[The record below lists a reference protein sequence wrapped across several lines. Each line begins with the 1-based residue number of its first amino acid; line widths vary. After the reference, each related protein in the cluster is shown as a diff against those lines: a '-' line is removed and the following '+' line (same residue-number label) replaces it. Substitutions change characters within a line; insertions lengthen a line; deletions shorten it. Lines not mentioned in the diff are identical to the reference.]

1 MKKEN
6 DIFEDLK
13 EGFDNCTFCEDEE
26 MDSAIKDR
34 FKNLVERA
42 EHDMKMRQ
50 EFANAIASI
59 VGCIALY
66 GKDGIYWATR
76 IDDPE
81 TTFVKEYLEEF
92 LKYDKIEIDIKNGTM
107 EFKKKGKRK

>member
-6 DIFEDLK
+6 DIVEDLK
-13 EGFDNCTFCEDEE
+13 GRLDNCTFCEDEE
-26 MDSAIKDR
+26 MDSAIKDN
-34 FKNLVERA
+34 FKNMVERA

-66 GKDGIYWATR
+66 GEMGIYMATQM
-76 IDDPE
+76 DDPE
-81 TTFVKEYLEEF
+81 LKFIKEYLEEF
-92 LKYDKIEIDIKNGTM
+92 LKYDKIEINIKNGTI
-107 EFKKKGKRK
+107 EFKKKGE